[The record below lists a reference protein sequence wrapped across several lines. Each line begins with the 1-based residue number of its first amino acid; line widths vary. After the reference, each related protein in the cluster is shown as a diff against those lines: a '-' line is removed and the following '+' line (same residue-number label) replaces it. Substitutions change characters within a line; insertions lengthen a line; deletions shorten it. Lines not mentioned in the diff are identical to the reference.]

1 MAAFGEKTAKPSKA
15 RPAGVAK
22 ILHEFAHDTNIE
34 GVNNAGRSPSS
45 IRKVIWLLIFVFLAA
60 LTVQD
65 LVALTQEFLT
75 WPVDVSTTID
85 HKDAIP
91 FPSVTVCNQN
101 RVSCR
106 RLKDF
111 LARCQVGVPGCHF
124 HCLFICSP
132 ETKTARTSGSWSS
145 CLRRTERSFVGFAK
159 LTPTLSREI
168 RRFATSSS

>member
-132 ETKTARTSGSWSS
+132 ETQTARTSRSWSS
-145 CLRRTERSFVGFAK
+145 CLRLDPA
-159 LTPTLSREI
+159 TPPNLQAT
-168 RRFATSSS
+168 TSSLPRQHQLQRVE